1 MSNCKE
7 NAISYAPIY
16 FNLIINIL
24 YFILQHLRHK
34 HNIKKMENIEKEI
47 ISSQKLESQ
56 RNSIN
61 INDLKNIINEYINDI
76 EKNNV

>member
-7 NAISYAPIY
+7 NAISYAAIY

-24 YFILQHLRHK
+24 YFILQHFRHK
-34 HNIKKMENIEKEI
+34 HNIKKMVNIEKEI
-47 ISSQKLESQ
+47 TSSQKLESQ

>member
-24 YFILQHLRHK
+24 YFILQHFRHK
-34 HNIKKMENIEKEI
+34 HNIKKIENIEKEI
-47 ISSQKLESQ
+47 TSSQKLESQ